1 MRYLLLSWGYRI
13 EASKFMGMCTMRF
26 KVFVSTSLFLVS
38 VMSSVNFALAAGDPF
53 ENALD
58 SLANSRGDSKAP
70 VHGVGTLDD
79 MANGIGKNNAS
90 SGKGIDA
97 AIQDVLAD
105 QAEKKAQAERQKRIQ
120 IEQEVK
126 QQDADMESHCACIF
140 HSCDS
145 GLRLVPARLSYEERI
160 RENERMDEADR
171 LANDARIREI
181 PICNAWKAAGPK
193 ANSESFKA
201 QLRQQDAALAAA
213 QNSSAEAARQ
223 RDAVIDAETKRRNAQ
238 QENAVKAKLKADQD
252 AENARIAAKKA
263 KDAARAAEQEEK
275 LRQGCLQPGS
285 EGDCACVKYHPEI
298 KYNACSK

>member
-1 MRYLLLSWGYRI
+1 
-13 EASKFMGMCTMRF
+13 MRF
-26 KVFVSTSLFLVS
+26 KVFVSTSFFLVS
-38 VMSSVNFALAAGDPF
+38 VMSSVNFALAATDPF

-79 MANGIGKNNAS
+79 MANGIGKDNAS

-120 IEQEVK
+120 IEQEAK
-126 QQDADMESHCACIF
+126 QQDADMKGHCACVYK
-140 HSCDS
+140 SCKTW
-145 GLRLVPARLSYEERI
+145 LRFYRQGIGKSYAEQDKE
-160 RENERMDEADR
+160 MDEQDR
-171 LANDARIREI
+171 LEEEARIREI

-201 QLRQQDAALAAA
+201 QLRQQDAALTAA
-213 QNSSAEAARQ
+213 QNASAEAARQ

-238 QENAVKAKLKADQD
+238 QENAVKTKLKADQD

-275 LRQGCLQPGS
+275 LRQGCMQPGS